1 MPHTDEDNR
10 SAAKFL
16 MENVALL
23 PRGRVLD
30 LAMGT
35 GRNALYLAKIGFS
48 VHGVDISPETVKGVL
63 KSATATGLTLE
74 AEIADLD
81 GDYRIKENAW
91 DVIICFYYLQRS
103 LMARI
108 KDGLRKGG
116 IQRTR
121 ITCYGPTTCGTR
133 SAISGACATARESWR
148 DERRWPAWS
157 RKKPSPAACR
167 WHGRGQRQA
176 PGGSYGAAL
185 SGSR

>member
-116 IQRTR
+116 ILVYETFTVNQVQFGR
-121 ITCYGPTTCGTR
+121 PTNPNYLLRPNELRDTFRDFRCLR
-133 SAISGACATARESWR
+133 YREGIV
-148 DERRWPAWS
+148 AG
-157 RKKPSPAACR
+157 RKAVASLVAEKT
-167 WHGRGQRQA
+167 
-176 PGGSYGAAL
+176 
-185 SGSR
+185 